1 MSVLAK
7 SLCMVAPM
15 SERIETTILRN
26 LLCNEQFYRKVVP
39 FVKPDYF
46 DEQHEKVIYEEVWNF
61 ASNYDLMPTAEV
73 LTINLQNRKDLNDE
87 TYQNAVKTIQ
97 ALHSDPVEYN
107 WLLDTTEKWCKDRAI
122 YLALLDSIKI
132 ADGGNTK
139 VSKDAIPSI
148 LQEALAVSF
157 DEHVGHDY
165 IENVEERYDFYH
177 LQEDKTPFD
186 LEKFNLITKGGLPNK
201 TLNVALAGTG
211 VGKSLFM
218 CHCAANCLQQGK
230 NVLYI
235 TLEMAEEKI
244 AERIDANLLNVN
256 IRDIASLPETI
267 FTSRI
272 KDIGRKTMG
281 RFIIKEYPTAS
292 ANVNHFRNLINELKL
307 KRRFTPDI
315 IFIDY
320 INIATSSRLKFGN
333 SVNSYNYIKSI
344 AEELRGLAV
353 EYDVPIVSATQTT
366 RSGYTNSDLGLEDT
380 SESFGLPATADFMF
394 AIISTEE
401 LEDLGQLLVKQLK
414 NRYNDPSMHKRFV
427 IGVDRSKMKLF
438 DLEDSAQVDLIER
451 TNQKKGTKMPWG
463 KKKEE
468 DDIPSFDIGT
478 DNRMSRKKDFSEFS
492 F

>member
-1 MSVLAK
+1 
-7 SLCMVAPM
+7 MVAAM

-61 ASNYDLMPTAEV
+61 ASNYDLLPTAEV

-87 TYQNAVKTIQ
+87 TYQNAIKTIQ
-97 ALHSDPVEYN
+97 SLNTDPVEYN

-122 YLALLDSIKI
+122 YLALLESIKI
-132 ADGGNTK
+132 ADGGEKK

-177 LQEDKTPFD
+177 LEEDKMPFD

-218 CHCAANCLQQGK
+218 CHCAAQALQQGK

-235 TLEMAEEKI
+235 TCEMSEEKI
-244 AERIDANLLNVN
+244 AERVDANLLNVN

-292 ANVNHFRNLINELKL
+292 AHVGHFKSLLNELSL
-307 KRRFTPDI
+307 KKSFKPDI

-320 INIATSSRLKFGN
+320 LNICASARYKGAI
-333 SVNSYNYIKSI
+333 VNSYTYVKAI

-353 EYDVPIVSATQTT
+353 EFNLPIVSATQTT
-366 RSGYTNSDLGLEDT
+366 RSGYGNSDVDLTDT

-394 AIISTEE
+394 ALISTED
-401 LEDLGQLLVKQLK
+401 LEKDGHIMVKQLK
-414 NRYNDPSMHKRFV
+414 NRYNDLSVYKRFL
-427 IGVDRSKMKLF
+427 IGVDRAKMKLYNV
-438 DLEDSAQVDLIER
+438 DVADSSITIADEEYEYEEEKPQ
-451 TNQKKGTKMPWG
+451 TKN
-463 KKKEE
+463 KFTK
-468 DDIPSFDIGT
+468 FT
-478 DNRMSRKKDFSEFS
+478 EFIV
-492 F
+492 